1 MKPILRTWP
10 VLIPAAVLVAAAP
23 HGGAWAEDFPSRPV
37 TFVVGYSAGGAID
50 QSARLLAKELAG
62 RWGQPVVVD
71 NRPGANGVIAAG
83 AVAGAA
89 PDGYTI
95 LVTATSHNLNKFVNQ
110 NLSYDV
116 QKSFTPVAV
125 TVEVSNVLV
134 VNANSPYHTV
144 GELVT
149 ALKDPSKRFSYSS
162 QGVGG
167 IPHMAGE
174 LFKLKTGTEILH
186 VPYKGAALGLTDLMG
201 GVVDMS
207 FPSTGSAMGYIQQ
220 GKLRALA
227 VASNERVEQLKDVP
241 TFTESGVP
249 DYTVS
254 TWHGLLA
261 PAGTP
266 RQVVDKIN
274 ANVNEIIQTP
284 AFQQALLTQ
293 GNVAA
298 KPLTPDQFAEKLA
311 RELETYGQ
319 LAAAINLG
327 NN

>member
-1 MKPILRTWP
+1 MKAHVRTTRSIL
-10 VLIPAAVLVAAAP
+10 ISAAATLAVA
-23 HGGAWAEDFPSRPV
+23 HTAVQAEDYPTRPI

-50 QSARLLAKELAG
+50 QSARLLGKELAS

-71 NRPGANGVIAAG
+71 NRPGANGVIAAT
-83 AVAGAA
+83 AVANAA
-89 PDGYTI
+89 PDGYTL
-95 LVTATSHNLNKFVNQ
+95 LVTATSHNLNKFVNK

-116 QKSFTPVAV
+116 TTSFTPVAV

-134 VNANSPYHTV
+134 VNADSPYQTV
-144 GELVT
+144 GQLIT
-149 ALKDPSKRFSYSS
+149 ALKDPSKKLSYAS

-174 LFKLKTGTEILH
+174 LFKIRTGTDMLH
-186 VPYKGAALGLTDLMG
+186 VPYKGAALALTDLMG

-227 VASNERVEQLKDVP
+227 VASNERVEQLKNVP
-241 TFTESGVP
+241 TFSESGVP

-254 TWHGLLA
+254 TWHGILA

-266 RQVVDKIN
+266 PAIVNKLNAEIN
-274 ANVNEIIQTP
+274 DIIQTP
-284 AFQQALLTQ
+284 AFQEALLTQ
-293 GNVAA
+293 GNMAA
-298 KPLTPDQFAEKLA
+298 KPLSPQAFGDKLA
-311 RELETYGQ
+311 RELKTYGD
-319 LAAAINLG
+319 LAEAINLG
-327 NN
+327 GS